1 MQNGVQFMR
10 NSLDAYQTFYQVARY
25 HGFTQAAAATHA
37 SQPNL
42 TRTVKNLERE
52 LGCTL
57 FVRSKKGV
65 KLTPEGEKLY
75 IHAAAAVEHLETAE
89 AEIAA
94 DRGLA
99 AGYVNIAATEVALR
113 CALLPVLKQFR
124 QQYPGAHVRVIN
136 SNTPQAVDNLTD
148 GLADLAIVTT
158 PLEENR
164 SIVSRKI
171 RSMQEVPVCS
181 IAFAARLSNTV
192 TLEELS
198 RYPII
203 GLGAHTG
210 SFEFFA
216 NVFAEKGLEFKPEIE
231 ASTADQIMPMIESD
245 LGIGFVPAEFLEHST
260 DRERL
265 RVLRLD
271 TDLPSRSICMLKRR
285 HDTLSLAA
293 KTLEKML
300 LDTSEQR

>member
-1 MQNGVQFMR
+1 MK

-25 HGFTQAAAATHA
+25 HGFTQAAAATHT

-42 TRTVKNLERE
+42 TRTIKNLENE

-75 IHAAAAVEHLETAE
+75 VHAAAAVEHLESAE

-94 DRGLA
+94 DRGLE
-99 AGYVNIAATEVALR
+99 AGYVNIAATEVALH
-113 CALLPVLKQFR
+113 CSLLPVLSRFR
-124 QQYPGAHVRVIN
+124 KQYPGAHVRVMN
-136 SNTPQAVDNLTD
+136 SNTPQALETLRD

-158 PLEENR
+158 PLEESK
-164 SIVSRKI
+164 SIISRELRK
-171 RSMQEVPVCS
+171 MQEVPVCS
-181 IAFAARLSNTV
+181 TAFAEKLGTNV
-192 TLEELS
+192 TLEDIAK
-198 RYPII
+198 YPII

-216 NVFAEKGLEFKPEIE
+216 NVFADKGIEFKPEIE
-231 ASTADQIMPMIESD
+231 ASTADQILPMIKSD
-245 LGIGFVPAEFLEHST
+245 LGIGFIPLDFLEAEAESS
-260 DRERL
+260 RL
-265 RVLRLD
+265 VILNLD
-271 TDLPSRSICMLKRR
+271 KPIPARAVCMLKRR

-293 KTLEKML
+293 KTLERML
-300 LDTSEQR
+300 IDTADIE

>member
-1 MQNGVQFMR
+1 MK
-10 NSLDAYQTFYQVARY
+10 NSLDAYPTFYQVARY
-25 HGFTQAAAATHA
+25 HGFTQAAAATHT

-42 TRTVKNLERE
+42 TRTIKNLENE

-75 IHAAAAVEHLETAE
+75 AHAAAAIEHLEAAE

-94 DRGLA
+94 DRGLE

-113 CALLPVLKQFR
+113 CSLLPVISKFR
-124 QQYPGAHVRVIN
+124 QRYPGAHVRVIN
-136 SNTPQAVDNLTD
+136 SNTPQAVETLRD
-148 GLADLAIVTT
+148 GLADLALVTT

-164 SIVSRKI
+164 AIVSRERRK
-171 RSMQEVPVCS
+171 MQEVPVCS
-181 IAFAARLSNTV
+181 MAFADKLRGKV
-192 TLEELS
+192 TLEDIAE
-198 RYPII
+198 YPII

-216 NVFAEKGLEFKPEIE
+216 NVFSANGIEFKPEIE
-231 ASTADQIMPMIESD
+231 ASTADQILPMIKGD
-245 LGIGFVPAEFLEHST
+245 LGIGFIPMDFLASENENSSLMVIDIDKPIPA
-260 DRERL
+260 
-265 RVLRLD
+265 
-271 TDLPSRSICMLKRR
+271 RSVCILKRR

-293 KTLEKML
+293 KTLEEMI
-300 LDTSEQR
+300 LDTVESA

>member
-1 MQNGVQFMR
+1 MK

-25 HGFTQAAAATHA
+25 HGFTQAAAATHT

-42 TRTVKNLERE
+42 TRTVKNLEAE

-75 IHAAAAVEHLETAE
+75 VHAAAAVEHLESAE

-113 CALLPVLKQFR
+113 CSLLPVLRAFR
-124 QQYPGAHVRVIN
+124 QRYPGAHVRVIN
-136 SNTPQAVDNLTD
+136 SNTPQAVETLRD

-158 PLEENR
+158 PLEENKA
-164 SIVSRKI
+164 IVSKELR
-171 RSMQEVPVCS
+171 RMQEVPVCS
-181 IAFAARLSNTV
+181 DAFAGSFGDIVTV
-192 TLEELS
+192 EELS
-198 RYPII
+198 HYPII

-216 NVFAEKGLEFKPEIE
+216 NVFADRGIEFKPEIE
-231 ASTADQIMPMIESD
+231 ASTADQILPMIESD
-245 LGIGFVPAEFLEHST
+245 LGVGFIPTEFLEHST
-260 DRERL
+260 DRDRL
-265 RVLRLD
+265 HVLKLD
-271 TDLPSRSICMLKRR
+271 KPMPSRAVCMLKRR

-293 KTLEKML
+293 KTLEDML
-300 LDTSEQR
+300 METAELK

>member
-1 MQNGVQFMR
+1 MK

-42 TRTVKNLERE
+42 TRTIKNLEAE

-75 IHAAAAVEHLETAE
+75 VHAAAAVEHLESAE

-99 AGYVNIAATEVALR
+99 AGYINIAATEVALR
-113 CALLPVLKQFR
+113 CSLLPVLRTFR
-124 QQYPGAHVRVIN
+124 QRYPGAHVRVIN
-136 SNTPQAVDNLTD
+136 SNTPQAVETLRD

-164 SIVSRKI
+164 AIVSKELR
-171 RSMQEVPVCS
+171 RMQEVPVCS
-181 IAFAARLSNTV
+181 SAFAGSFGEVV
-192 TLEELS
+192 TIEELS
-198 RYPII
+198 HYPII

-216 NVFAEKGLEFKPEIE
+216 SVFADSGIEFKPEIE
-231 ASTADQIMPMIESD
+231 ASTADQILPMIESD
-245 LGIGFVPAEFLEHST
+245 LGIGFIPTEFLEHST
-260 DRERL
+260 DRDRL
-265 RVLRLD
+265 RVLKLD
-271 TDLPSRSICMLKRR
+271 KPMPSRAVCMLKRR

-293 KTLEKML
+293 KTLEDML
-300 LDTSEQR
+300 LEKAELE

>member
-1 MQNGVQFMR
+1 M
-10 NSLDAYQTFYQVARY
+10 
-25 HGFTQAAAATHA
+25 
-37 SQPNL
+37 
-42 TRTVKNLERE
+42 
-52 LGCTL
+52 

-75 IHAAAAVEHLETAE
+75 VHAAAAVEHLETAE

-99 AGYVNIAATEVALR
+99 AGYVNIAATEVALH
-113 CALLPVLKQFR
+113 CSLLPVLKAFR

-136 SNTPQAVDNLTD
+136 SNTPQAVETLRD

-158 PLEENR
+158 PLEENK
-164 SIVSRKI
+164 SIVSKELR
-171 RSMQEVPVCS
+171 RMQEVPVCS
-181 IAFAARLSNTV
+181 DAFADKFGDTV

-198 RYPII
+198 QHPII

-216 NVFAEKGLEFKPEIE
+216 NVFAEQGIEFKPEIE

-245 LGIGFVPAEFLEHST
+245 LGIGFVPLEFLEHST

-265 RVLRLD
+265 RVLKLD
-271 TDLPSRSICMLKRR
+271 RPIPSRAVCMLKRR

-293 KTLEKML
+293 KTLEHMM
-300 LDTSEQR
+300 LDTAEAK

>member
-1 MQNGVQFMR
+1 MR

-25 HGFTQAAAATHA
+25 HGFTQAAAATHT

-42 TRTVKNLERE
+42 TRAVKNLELE

-75 IHAAAAVEHLETAE
+75 VHAAAAIEHLVAAET
-89 AEIAA
+89 EIAA

-99 AGYVNIAATEVALR
+99 AGYVNIAATEVALH
-113 CALLPVLKQFR
+113 CSLLPVLKAFR

-136 SNTPQAVDNLTD
+136 SNTPQAVDTLKD

-158 PLEENR
+158 PLDENK
-164 SIVSRKI
+164 SIVSREL
-171 RSMQEVPVCS
+171 RRMQEVPVCS
-181 IAFAARLSNTV
+181 DAFADKFGENV
-192 TLEELS
+192 TIEELS

-203 GLGAHTG
+203 GLGVHTG

-216 NVFAEKGLEFKPEIE
+216 NVFADNGLEYKPEIE
-231 ASTADQIMPMIESD
+231 ASTADQILPMIESD
-245 LGIGFVPAEFLEHST
+245 LGIGFIPTEFLEHST
-260 DRERL
+260 DRDRL
-265 RVLRLD
+265 HVLKLD
-271 TDLPSRSICMLKRR
+271 TSVPPRAICMLKRR

-293 KTLEKML
+293 KTLESML
-300 LDTSEQR
+300 LDTAVQG

>member
-1 MQNGVQFMR
+1 MK

-25 HGFTQAAAATHA
+25 HGFTQAAAATHS

-42 TRTVKNLERE
+42 TRTIKNLENE

-57 FVRSKKGV
+57 FVRSKRGV

-75 IHAAAAVEHLETAE
+75 VHAAAAIEHLETGE

-94 DRGLA
+94 DRGIE

-113 CALLPVLKQFR
+113 CALLPVLKKFR

-136 SNTPQAVDNLTD
+136 SNTPQAVENLRD

-164 SIVSRKI
+164 AIVSREL
-171 RSMQEVPVCS
+171 RRMQEVPVCS
-181 IAFAARLSNTV
+181 STYADRFKDVVS
-192 TLEELS
+192 LEELS
-198 RYPII
+198 YYPII

-216 NVFAEKGLEFKPEIE
+216 SIFAEQGLEFKPEIE
-231 ASTADQIMPMIESD
+231 ASTADQILPMIESD
-245 LGIGFVPAEFLEHST
+245 LGIGFIPLDFLDHSA
-260 DRERL
+260 DRSRL
-265 RVLRLD
+265 KVISLD
-271 TDLPSRSICMLKRR
+271 KPIPPRAVCMLKRR

-293 KTLEKML
+293 RTLEGML
-300 LDTSEQR
+300 MDTSLHQN